1 MSDSAGMNLRL
12 TGAAL
17 CAVAASST
25 LALGLSACGGGSGG
39 GSEKSATDAA
49 TGLTVT
55 VAADQV
61 KLKRSAKST
70 SGTGGTS
77 GTVSCTDDYAKLAK
91 AAAVPAPTQSW
102 YATTLITWPAT
113 SKESTATLSH
123 PLKSDPQLCVV
134 STADSSASAVIYF
147 SGKVKAAV
155 TKLQTDSSRTQQA
168 AQADAALKAGAQAA
182 LGPVSKSAFPADPA
196 TVVAAVTAQGLFAK
210 PAASLDAVTEAGTV
224 YVVTG
229 KTTTK
234 SVVLAVKDSKG
245 TVHTATQGV
254 KGSPKTATVK

>member
-1 MSDSAGMNLRL
+1 MSHSAGMNFRL
-12 TGAAL
+12 PGAAM
-17 CAVAASST
+17 CAVAASSV
-25 LALGLSACGGGSGG
+25 LAFGLSACGGGSGG
-39 GSEKSATDAA
+39 GSEKSASDAA
-49 TGLTVT
+49 SGITVT
-55 VAADQV
+55 VADDQV

-91 AAAVPAPTQSW
+91 ASAVPAPTQSW

-113 SKESTATLSH
+113 NKESTATLSH
-123 PLKSDPQLCVV
+123 ALKNDPQLCVV
-134 STADSSASAVIYF
+134 STSDSSASAVIYF

-168 AQADAALKAGAQAA
+168 AQASAALTAAAQAA
-182 LGPVSKSAFPADPA
+182 VGTVSKSAFPSEKA
-196 TVVAAVTAQGLFAK
+196 TVVAAVTAQGLYAK
-210 PAASLDAVTEAGTV
+210 EAASLDAVTEAGTV
-224 YVVTG
+224 YVVAD

-234 SVVLAVKDSKG
+234 SVTLALKDSKG
-245 TVHTATQGV
+245 VVHTATQGV

>member
-1 MSDSAGMNLRL
+1 MNFRL
-12 TGAAL
+12 SGAAM
-17 CAVAASST
+17 CAVAASSA
-25 LALGLSACGGGSGG
+25 LAFGLSACGGGDGG

-55 VAADQV
+55 VADDQV

-70 SGTGGTS
+70 SGTAGTS

-91 AAAVPAPTQSW
+91 ASAVPAPTQSW
-102 YATTLITWPAT
+102 YATTLITWPGT
-113 SKESTATLSH
+113 SKESSATLSH
-123 PLKSDPQLCVV
+123 ALKSDPQLCVV

-147 SGKVKAAV
+147 SGKVKTAV

-168 AQADAALKAGAQAA
+168 AQAAAALKAAAQAA
-182 LGPVSKSAFPADPA
+182 VGTVSKSAFPAEPA
-196 TVVAAVTAQGLFAK
+196 TLVAAVTSQGLFAK
-210 PAASLDAVTEAGTV
+210 QAASLSAVADAGTV
-224 YVVTG
+224 YVVADQS
-229 KTTTK
+229 TTK

-245 TVHTATQGV
+245 VVHTATQGV